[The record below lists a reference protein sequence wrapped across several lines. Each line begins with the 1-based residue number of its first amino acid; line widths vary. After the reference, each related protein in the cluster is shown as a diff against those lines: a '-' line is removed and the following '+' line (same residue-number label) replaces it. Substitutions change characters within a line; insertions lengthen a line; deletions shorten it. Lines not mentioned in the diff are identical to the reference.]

1 MKPSEIANTEL
12 VLLAMAL
19 AGAGEDFADIED
31 IAVRAFEL
39 SPQRFGWRTKKYP
52 SDKIVVQSVA
62 DLESRHKSRLTLRG
76 KDKMATRMLTA
87 EGRRA
92 AIEVAARIAGR
103 EFTDLGAVIS
113 HFGGHGSDAPPP
125 TPAERR
131 RAQAELTELRRH
143 RTFQTWLDDPN
154 DLAGIERWE
163 LLDALGCLPDA
174 PAESVNQQIETL
186 TALAEKW
193 QDDDA
198 TRYLHQLPALIY
210 QGASGRRE

>member
-1 MKPSEIANTEL
+1 MKPTEIANTDL

-31 IAVRAFEL
+31 IAVQAFKL
-39 SPQRFGWRTKKYP
+39 SPQRFGWRTKDYP

-62 DLESRHKSRLTLRG
+62 DLEGRHKSRLTMRG

-87 EGRRA
+87 EGRKA
-92 AIEVAARIAGR
+92 AIEVATRITGH
-103 EFTDLGAVIS
+103 EFKDLSAVTM
-113 HFGGHGSDAPPP
+113 HFKGTGGDAPPP

-143 RTFQTWLDDPN
+143 QVFQVWLDSAD
-154 DLAGIERWE
+154 DLPGVDRWK
-163 LLDALGCLPDA
+163 LLDALSCLPDA

-193 QDDDA
+193 QGSDV
-198 TRYLHQLPALIY
+198 TQFLHDLSALLD
-210 QGASGRRE
+210 SGTSVRRG